1 MLIIT
6 LILDDSNS
14 GGSSNAKAAV
24 KLARVVRLARSARWL
39 RGIKMLRSC
48 RFFAKLA
55 NQWRK
60 SQRPTKEAT
69 ITSLERSFKSLEES
83 NSWAGQL
90 VDLSSE
96 VKDELQRST
105 SHVIHSF
112 GDMQQEIQKA
122 NAKTAAELSQRIDA
136 LSSDEAKHRTA
147 QRSLGAASRDAQ
159 VSPQEREPSARVQ
172 RPYLRRSCDSQR
184 REDFGKLGSW
194 GVGALRRSLS
204 LWGA

>member
-1 MLIIT
+1 MMLIIT

-83 NSWAGQL
+83 NSWAGRL
-90 VDLSSE
+90 VDVSSK

-136 LSSDEAKHRTA
+136 VTKQNTELLSEVLELR
-147 QRSLGAASRDAQ
+147 AAMHKSRLKS
-159 VSPQEREPSARVQ
+159 VNRV
-172 RPYLRRSCDSQR
+172 PGF
-184 REDFGKLGSW
+184 EDHI
-194 GVGALRRSLS
+194 
-204 LWGA
+204 